1 MTNTG
6 DALVRAKRDS
16 TAVMVSCGFPAILIT
31 TFPVQILLSAIGIL
45 NVS

>member
-16 TAVMVSCGFPAILIT
+16 TAVMVYYMGSGNFDQYLPCADTSVRNRYFKC
-31 TFPVQILLSAIGIL
+31 
-45 NVS
+45 